1 MSGVVVT
8 GVGLVTSVG
17 VGADAAWKAMLAGR
31 EGAGEIPYFDT
42 SAYKVH
48 RAHVIREVGLDT
60 TPHELACMA
69 ACEAVRDAGLDV
81 ARTGPE
87 RVGVVIGTLG
97 GDLKTFE
104 GALRG
109 DPQRKANGFTSA
121 VARTYP
127 LSTILGALADRLG
140 TGGPPPPPLDP
151 RSPPDPPPPPPR
163 GPIPPGGAGAVG
175 VGRGGRVSRARV

>member
-17 VGADAAWKAMLAGR
+17 VGTGAAWQAMLAGR

-42 SAYKVH
+42 SSYKVH
-48 RAHVIREVGLDT
+48 RAHVIREVALET

-69 ACEAVRDAGLDV
+69 ASEAVRDAGLDV
-81 ARTGPE
+81 ARIGPQ
-87 RVGVVIGTLG
+87 RVGVVVGTLG

-104 GALRG
+104 GVLRA
-109 DPQRKANGFTSA
+109 DPQHKANGFTPP

-127 LSTILGALADRLG
+127 LSTILSALADRLG
-140 TGGPPPPPLDP
+140 TGGPPLPSLDARSPRDHAPPPAFRLV
-151 RSPPDPPPPPPR
+151 R
-163 GPIPPGGAGAVG
+163 
-175 VGRGGRVSRARV
+175 

>member
-1 MSGVVVT
+1 MSGIVVT

-109 DPQRKANGFTSA
+109 DPQRKANGFTPA

-140 TGGPPPPPLDP
+140 TGGPPPLSGHPRPPRDP
-151 RSPPDPPPPPPR
+151 APPPR
-163 GPIPPGGAGAVG
+163 RRPLPPG
-175 VGRGGRVSRARV
+175 ARDSSVVRRP